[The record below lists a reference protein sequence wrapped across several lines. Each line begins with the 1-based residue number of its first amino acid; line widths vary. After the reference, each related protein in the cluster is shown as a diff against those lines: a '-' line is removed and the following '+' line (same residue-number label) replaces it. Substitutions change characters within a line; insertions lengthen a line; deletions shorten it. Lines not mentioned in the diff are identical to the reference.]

1 MISFNCSVG
10 RSMLDSRVGQVF
22 LLLCT
27 LECILV
33 RSEKTRVR
41 LEGEFRMRTKAMCIW
56 FVI

>member
-10 RSMLDSRVGQVF
+10 RNMLDSRVGQVF

-27 LECILV
+27 LDV

-41 LEGEFRMRTKAMCIW
+41 LEGESRLRTKAMCIW
-56 FVI
+56 FVL